1 MCSTKVEAVLRVLV
15 RDLNSDV
22 RSAKLEDEPS
32 DPLRFTIR
40 VLAAVPERM
49 NEVVKDLNSDV

>member
-15 RDLNSDV
+15 RVLKSDV
-22 RSAKLEDEPS
+22 RSAKLEDAPN
-32 DPLRFTIR
+32 DPLRLTIR
-40 VLAAVPERM
+40 VLAVVPERM